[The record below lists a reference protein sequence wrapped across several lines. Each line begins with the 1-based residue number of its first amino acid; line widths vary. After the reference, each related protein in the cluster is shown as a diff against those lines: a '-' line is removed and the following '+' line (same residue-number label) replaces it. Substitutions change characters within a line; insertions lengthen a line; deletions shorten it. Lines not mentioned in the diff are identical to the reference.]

1 MTLRLFYLIF
11 DHLESPLSI
20 NTMKIITI
28 LLLCL
33 SSQIIYA
40 QEDSEDS
47 EKSVEAPIE
56 APIEAPAPAPA
67 PAPPPRPPAP
77 KATPDYPN
85 RLQYHQHINNQT
97 IESKEYEHVCEIG
110 LANPTG
116 YQAGDTIY
124 IKGRT
129 DIRTGTEESTEFFN
143 REQGHK
149 VLFVEDYPHND
160 DGNGGRIWIEGHQY
174 TKEHVVGGTR
184 GAHTF
189 DGAFV
194 SK

>member
-1 MTLRLFYLIF
+1 MNSPRGGGPGCVPWDPRLRFGAYL
-11 DHLESPLSI
+11 LSGS
-20 NTMKIITI
+20 
-28 LLLCL
+28 L
-33 SSQIIYA
+33 SSSEPMGRGAATCRERPRSAAHRRPASPCQFGVGETAI
-40 QEDSEDS
+40 ED
-47 EKSVEAPIE
+47 
-56 APIEAPAPAPA
+56 
-67 PAPPPRPPAP
+67 
-77 KATPDYPN
+77 
-85 RLQYHQHINNQT
+85 
-97 IESKEYEHVCEIG
+97 KEYEHVCEIG

-116 YQAGDTIY
+116 YQVGDTIY